1 MDQPYFFG
9 EILLTVHIKNRAK
22 QKQSHCL
29 HFIMRLATVQ
39 CSTYKEWQS
48 IDVLRHT
55 ASFLVRNFKASDAAI
70 QKIIVLIQCMLFI

>member
-9 EILLTVHIKNRAK
+9 EILLTAHIRNCAK

-29 HFIMRLATVQ
+29 DFVMRLATVQ

-48 IDVLRHT
+48 MGLLRHT

-70 QKIIVLIQCMLFI
+70 QKIIVLIQCLLFI